1 MPGRH
6 IETILEISGQ
16 ETKQLK
22 IGVRN
27 SVIAIEEE
35 YKPFE
40 ISIWQN
46 NGVPAS

>member
-1 MPGRH
+1 MSARH

-16 ETKQLK
+16 EAKQLE

-27 SVIAIEEE
+27 SAIAIEEE
-35 YKPFE
+35 YKPSE